1 MLFNSIEFLVFF
13 PIVVLIYYLI
23 PGRVKY
29 IWLLIASYFFYMQ
42 WNPAYVFLLLTSTLV
57 TYAGA
62 LILEKISDKEKRK
75 LCLFLAL
82 MINLVILGYFKYAN
96 FFVTYFNRALTIIG
110 REPLAW
116 DKDILLPVGISFFTL
131 QALGYLIDVYR
142 GDIYP
147 EHNFLKY
154 ALFISFFPQLVA
166 GPIERSKN
174 LLKQLATPDK
184 FSYENLRRGL
194 LIMLYGFFLKVV
206 IADRVAI
213 AVDTVYNDPSQ
224 YPGFYIVFAT
234 FLFTLQIYCDF
245 YGYSTIAKGVAL
257 TMGIKLMD
265 NFNAPYYSKSIKEF
279 WRRWHISLST
289 WFRDYLYIP
298 LGGNRKGRVRKYIN
312 LMIVFAVSGLW
323 HGASISFVVWGIL
336 HGIYQLAESLFSYAA
351 DLVRKRF
358 GIEKSRNTFTD
369 KLLKLG
375 ITFILAVFAW
385 LFFRAN
391 SMGKAVVLLSQVFS
405 AGNWIVL
412 FDKSVFKLGISE
424 NYFNVLL
431 ISVGLLALVDYLK
444 YRGRDVVSDFFRQ
457 KWWFRTAAE
466 VALLLFVMLFGCYGS
481 TYDVQQFI
489 YFQF

>member
-1 MLFNSIEFLVFF
+1 MLFNSIEFLIFF
-13 PIVVLIYYLI
+13 PIVVFIYFLI

-42 WNPAYVFLLLTSTLV
+42 WNPAYVFLLLTSTTV
-57 TYAGA
+57 TYIGA
-62 LILEKISDKEKRK
+62 LILEKINDKKKRR
-75 LCLFLAL
+75 LCLFCAL
-82 MINLVILGYFKYAN
+82 TINLIILGYFKYAN
-96 FFVTYFNRALTIIG
+96 FFVTYYNRALTVIG
-110 REPLAW
+110 RQPVVW

-174 LLKQLATPDK
+174 LLKQLAAPNK
-184 FSYENLRRGL
+184 FSYDNLRRGL

-213 AVDTVYNDPSQ
+213 AVDTVYNAPTKYS
-224 YPGFYIVFAT
+224 GWYIAFAT
-234 FLFTLQIYCDF
+234 LLFTIQIYCDF
-245 YGYSTIAKGVAL
+245 YGYSTIAKGAAL

-298 LGGNRKGRVRKYIN
+298 LGGNRKGKVRKYIN

-323 HGASISFVVWGIL
+323 HGASISFAVWGIL
-336 HGIYQLAESLFSYAA
+336 HGIYQLIESLCSYAA
-351 DLVRKRF
+351 KLVRNMLGLGKPRC
-358 GIEKSRNTFTD
+358 TFTD
-369 KLLKLG
+369 KLLKLV
-375 ITFILAVFAW
+375 ITFILVVFAW

-391 SMGKAVVLLSQVFS
+391 SMSKAHDLLTNMFS
-405 AGNWIVL
+405 EGNWTVV
-412 FDKSVFKLGISE
+412 FDKSIYKLGVSE
-424 NYFNVLL
+424 DYFNVLC
-431 ISVGLLALVDYLK
+431 ISIGLLAIVDYCK

-457 KWWFRTAAE
+457 KWWFRTLAE
-466 VALLLFVMLFGCYGS
+466 VGLILFVMLFGCYGS